1 MFIAGLAD
9 QRYQGRRASYRDVL
23 TGQRSLFDSELALV
37 KTQQAQLVSVV
48 QLYKALGEGWS
59 ADKPDSNL
67 PDPRS
72 LKASA
77 QWGRA

>member
-9 QRYQGRRASYRDVL
+9 QRYQGRRASSLDML
-23 TGQRSLFDSELALV
+23 TSQRSLFDSEMALA

-59 ADKPDSNL
+59 ADKPDGNL
-67 PDPRS
+67 PDLRS
-72 LKASA
+72 LKASG
-77 QWGRA
+77 Q